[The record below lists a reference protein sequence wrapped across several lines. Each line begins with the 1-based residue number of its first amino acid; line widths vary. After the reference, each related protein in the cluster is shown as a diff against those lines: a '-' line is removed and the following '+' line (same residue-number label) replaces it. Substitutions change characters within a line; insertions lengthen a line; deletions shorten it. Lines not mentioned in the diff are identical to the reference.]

1 MNNNQ
6 KWIPLK
12 KAAEISGYSPDY
24 IGHLIR
30 QGKIPGKQVY
40 YNIAWMTT
48 SEAILTYKQREQK
61 RKAKT
66 SLKEKIIDFFIEA
79 KQKIIWELG
88 ILKMFCKTFKHV
100 LPIIIILIISFSL
113 LAFYLFSVLW
123 QEPALVDKDI
133 PQTIE
138 QESEQLKY

>member
-1 MNNNQ
+1 MDNNQ

-48 SEAILTYKQREQK
+48 AEAILSYKQREQK
-61 RKAKT
+61 RKNKT
-66 SLKEKIIDFFIEA
+66 GFKEKTIDFFVET
-79 KQKIIWELG
+79 KQKFVWELG
-88 ILKMFCKTFKHV
+88 VMKMFCKTFRHV
-100 LPIIIILIISFSL
+100 LPFIILLIISFSL
-113 LAFYLFSVLW
+113 LIFYIFFTLW
-123 QEPALVDKDI
+123 QPAGLPEETI
-133 PQTIE
+133 PGKVE
-138 QESEQLKY
+138 REAGYLEY